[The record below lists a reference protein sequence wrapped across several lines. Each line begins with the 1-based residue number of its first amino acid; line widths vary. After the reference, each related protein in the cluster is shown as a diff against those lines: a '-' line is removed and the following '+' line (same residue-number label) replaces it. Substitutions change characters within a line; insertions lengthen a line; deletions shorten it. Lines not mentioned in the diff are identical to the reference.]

1 MKYAL
6 LGPLLLIAALL
17 FLTGAAG
24 PNNDFAIIDRVFD
37 DAGHFLKRLNEFS
50 GTLLLAVSGLIG
62 VGLELLRRI
71 RKAQREAAIE
81 RQAIAAEQ
89 RDHLSDVKVAV
100 AEVPGKVSEVAA
112 TVAADLAKGAPITE
126 QPKDYAP

>member
-6 LGPLLLIAALL
+6 ILLLVAVL

-24 PNNDFAIIDRVFD
+24 PNNDFALIDRVFD
-37 DAGHFLKRLNEFS
+37 DIKHTLGRVNELT
-50 GTLLLAVSGLIG
+50 GTLLLVITGILGL
-62 VGLELLRRI
+62 VAELGRRI
-71 RKAQREAAIE
+71 RKAQKEAAIE

-89 RDHLSDVKVAV
+89 RDHLSDVKTAV